1 VLNRDFPPSDYK
13 LLKQQSVANENPS
26 AESTTSRAVAKT
38 EVNHSMSGMPFLLA
52 FLLATSIV
60 ALIAVT
66 QWRRLHPFIAIVF
79 VASAFGLAAGLS
91 ISLLGKAF
99 GAGFSR
105 AIYAPGLVIVAA
117 AFVAA
122 LAENAGAT
130 GELTAMVDR
139 WRSRV
144 GSTRLAAL
152 LGLIASV
159 GASPS
164 TAFAL
169 LTPLIPAIG
178 GAAAEKRGTASL
190 ALALAI
196 SASHGLVLFSPVV
209 IAAASILDAAWGC
222 VALFGLPVAVLS
234 AAFGAAWAR
243 WLPIAGAVAESP
255 TKKPTNEID
264 PIAQSRSAGSAIVLL
279 LATAIPLLMLMVQS
293 LGDIPSEP
301 LGGGTARELVLGVGR
316 PLILFLVGLGI
327 VAIGTW
333 RTSAKLLADSD
344 WTARVL
350 GGVAGILLTVG
361 AAGGFQRLCQETGMA
376 ELLGERLLAWH
387 LGPPFALLI
396 PFLVAA
402 AIKTLQGSSLVA
414 AITTAGMVQP
424 ILFPLGLSNASGN
437 ALAALAVGAGAMTS
451 SHVNDELFWLVA
463 NSAGL
468 TPLHGLARFTI
479 GTLLQGLV
487 AVAGLLLLHVL
498 AASL

>member
-1 VLNRDFPPSDYK
+1 
-13 LLKQQSVANENPS
+13 
-26 AESTTSRAVAKT
+26 
-38 EVNHSMSGMPFLLA
+38 MSGMPFLPA
-52 FLLATSIV
+52 LLLSVSIIV
-60 ALIAVT
+60 LIAVT

-105 AIYAPGLVIVAA
+105 AIYSPGLVIVAA
-117 AFVAA
+117 ALVAA

-130 GELTAMVDR
+130 GRLTAMVDR
-139 WRSRV
+139 SQSWRWRSWL

-152 LGLIASV
+152 LGLIAGT
-159 GASPS
+159 GASPAA
-164 TAFAL
+164 AFAL
-169 LTPLIPAIG
+169 LTPLVSAISGTKQKG
-178 GAAAEKRGTASL
+178 GAVSL
-190 ALALAI
+190 TLALAI
-196 SASHGLVLFSPVV
+196 SASHGLVLFSPIV
-209 IAAASILDAAWGC
+209 IAAASILDASRDR
-222 VALFGLPVAVLS
+222 VALFGLPAAVLS
-234 AAFGAAWAR
+234 IAFGAVWSR
-243 WLPIAGAVAESP
+243 RFAVAGTATQSP
-255 TKKPTNEID
+255 PCEVD
-264 PIAQSRSAGSAIVLL
+264 PITQSRSGRSTIVLL

-327 VAIGTW
+327 VTMGTW

-350 GGVAGILLTVG
+350 GSVAGILLTVG

-387 LGPPFALLI
+387 LGPPLALLV

-414 AITTAGMVQP
+414 AITAAGMVQP
-424 ILFPLGLSNASGN
+424 ILFSLGLSDASGI
-437 ALAALAVGAGAMTS
+437 ALAALAVGSGAMTV
-451 SHVNDELFWLVA
+451 SHVNDEFFWLVA
-463 NSAGL
+463 NGAGL
-468 TPLHGLARFTI
+468 APLPGLARFTI
-479 GTLLQGLV
+479 GTLLQGLIAV
-487 AVAGLLLLHVL
+487 AVLLLLSVL
-498 AASL
+498 ASSL